1 MTKIKVAHILH
12 CVGGVDV
19 YLRLILENTNP
30 ELIENIVI
38 HGINDTTRQF
48 YDQNN
53 KDVTQYKTSIFRN
66 ISILNDVSAII
77 NTYKILKKERP
88 NVIHCHS
95 AKGGI
100 IGRIVGRLLKIKVL
114 YTPHAF
120 SYLSAESKWKRW
132 LYLFIEKQFANKN
145 SILLPTSTSEFNRGM
160 KEVGYFPE
168 NIRLFTN
175 SIPQINIS
183 TEAPVFKPGSN
194 KYICSVG
201 RPSYQ
206 KNIELMIQVVFELRK
221 TTAIDLVIIG
231 VGHHSDR
238 LKSVKQLI
246 TKLNLDH
253 CVTLLDWTE
262 QKRVWHIIQ
271 QSQLYLST
279 SRYEG
284 LPYSVIEALSLA
296 KPCVVSDCDG
306 NRDLI
311 ESDYNGFV
319 IQNENILEF
328 ATKINLLLNDTMLLQ
343 RFSENAIKS
352 FKNKYDLKKNI
363 PILEQ
368 IYIDYSL
375 K

>member
-19 YLRLILENTNP
+19 YLRLILENINP
-30 ELIENIVI
+30 ELIESIVI
-38 HGINDTTRQF
+38 HGINDTQKQF
-48 YDQNN
+48 YDQNKN
-53 KDVTQYKTSIFRN
+53 NVTHFNVTIFRK
-66 ISILNDVSAII
+66 ISLINDASAIFSA
-77 NTYKILKKERP
+77 YKIIKKERP
-88 NVIHCHS
+88 HVIHCHS

-100 IGRIVGRLLKIKVL
+100 IGRIVGRLLGINVL

-132 LYLFIEKQFANKN
+132 FYLLIEKQFANIN
-145 SILLPTSTSEFNRGM
+145 SILIPTSVSELNRGI
-160 KEVGYFPE
+160 KEVGYLPQ
-168 NIRLFTN
+168 NTKLFTN
-175 SIPQINIS
+175 SIPQIKIS
-183 TEAPVFKPGSN
+183 KDTTIFETRSN

-206 KNIELMIQVVFELRK
+206 KNTELMIRVLFEVRK
-221 TTAIDLVIIG
+221 TTPIDLVIIG
-231 VGHHSDR
+231 VGHHFDR
-238 LKSVKQLI
+238 LNSVKELI
-246 TKLNLDH
+246 TELNLND
-253 CVTLLDWTE
+253 CVTLLEWSE
-262 QKRVWHIIQ
+262 QKKVWHIID

-284 LPYSVIEALSLA
+284 LPYSVIEALSLS

-311 ESDYNGFV
+311 ENEYNGFV
-319 IQNENILEF
+319 IQNENIEEY
-328 ATKINLLLNDTMLLQ
+328 ANKINLLLNDSKLLQ
-343 RFSENAIKS
+343 RFSENATNC
-352 FKNKYDLKKNI
+352 FNKNYDLNKNI